1 MLIRIGNNQLSAWT
15 PWTTVVLGHIGAD
28 ARQILRHHRQAT
40 HFNSLP
46 PTRGTPGRSIASTGL
61 KDHATKAML
70 ARSGTPVTLYQA
82 QVVCLPAL
90 PTGEERSVKV
100 AGNIRPQIQS
110 RHNDFANIMLP
121 QERANSEMVAN
132 FPTRPQ

>member
-1 MLIRIGNNQLSAWT
+1 
-15 PWTTVVLGHIGAD
+15 
-28 ARQILRHHRQAT
+28 
-40 HFNSLP
+40 
-46 PTRGTPGRSIASTGL
+46 
-61 KDHATKAML
+61 ML
-70 ARSGTPVTLYQA
+70 ARSGTPVTHLYQA
-82 QVVCLPAL
+82 QLRLAL

-100 AGNIRPQIQS
+100 TGNIQPQIQS